1 LGIQADDLAGF
12 PCGNLRLA
20 QQKGQ
25 VHALLPERGAVR
37 GFFKGGIDQGAGFL
51 EATGFKEFV
60 SSSRLGV
67 TGAGAGGKKE
77 QRQKEKDE
85 SSYHSFTF
93 TFTFTKKKEGTELG
107 RPLAMQVAATFIK
120 SGLPI

>member
-1 LGIQADDLAGF
+1 LEIQADDLAGF

-93 TFTFTKKKEGTELG
+93 TFTFTKKKEGTTLG
-107 RPLAMQVAATFIK
+107 RR
-120 SGLPI
+120 GLRLYRD